1 MNIGELISTETL
13 TINNQETDPSK
24 RFPDLVGTVKKIT
37 LQKEDEVYF
46 CIVKYSYSADWLVI
60 SITDDND
67 TVLQQNTYLAEY
79 PINLNQVTELLDYG
93 LFYKSGKLAWF
104 KLNDNFYSL
113 RGDDSQLYE
122 EYSLASF

>member
-46 CIVKYSYSADWLVI
+46 CIIKYSYSADWLVI

-67 TVLQQNTYLAEY
+67 VVLQQNTYLAEY

-122 EYSLASF
+122 EYSLANF

>member
-1 MNIGELISTETL
+1 MNIGELISTEIL